1 MLDPMHGQPPDFSNV
16 DSLEKAQQ
24 LCREGTLEQLYL
36 FPLKFGGQEIPPN
49 IVYVPLGI
57 AAIKQQLDGTI
68 ENMVQQGVISRYTA
82 APEYKGNSFVPSK
95 IKITASHPEKAG
107 GFTPTIDIW

>member
-1 MLDPMHGQPPDFSNV
+1 MQGQQPDFSNV

-24 LCREGTLEQLYL
+24 LCREGTLEQVYL

-57 AAIKQQLDGTI
+57 AAIMQRLDGR
-68 ENMVQQGVISRYTA
+68 SRGTMAYAQSTRLGRSERVA
-82 APEYKGNSFVPSK
+82 RR
-95 IKITASHPEKAG
+95 
-107 GFTPTIDIW
+107 